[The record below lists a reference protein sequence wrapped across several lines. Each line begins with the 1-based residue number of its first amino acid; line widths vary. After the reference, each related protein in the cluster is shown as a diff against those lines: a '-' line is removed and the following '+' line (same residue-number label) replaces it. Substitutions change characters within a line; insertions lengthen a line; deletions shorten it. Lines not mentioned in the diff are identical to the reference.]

1 MVEEVALVLELE
13 EAGVGLLVR
22 FDRGGGRLGMRLLT
36 ITVCEMLDL
45 H

>member
-1 MVEEVALVLELE
+1 MLELE

-22 FDRGGGRLGMRLLT
+22 FDRGGGSLGMRLLT
-36 ITVCEMLDL
+36 ATVYEMFDL